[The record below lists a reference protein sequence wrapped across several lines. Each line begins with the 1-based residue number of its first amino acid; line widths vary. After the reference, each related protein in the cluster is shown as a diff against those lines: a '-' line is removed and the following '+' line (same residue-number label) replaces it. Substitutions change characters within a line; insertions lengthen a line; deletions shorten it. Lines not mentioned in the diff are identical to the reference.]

1 MKILQLVHS
10 LRQTVIIQ
18 NVIKKDYKR
27 PNSPIKKSWIRPRS
41 ECYGLYVSLL
51 LLVMSPA
58 AAPAT
63 NETMISQLL
72 CLKAKKKKQE
82 YFFINGSKQKR
93 LKTVRLA
100 PYQN

>member
-1 MKILQLVHS
+1 
-10 LRQTVIIQ
+10 
-18 NVIKKDYKR
+18 
-27 PNSPIKKSWIRPRS
+27 
-41 ECYGLYVSLL
+41 
-51 LLVMSPA
+51 MSPA
-58 AAPAT
+58 AAPVT